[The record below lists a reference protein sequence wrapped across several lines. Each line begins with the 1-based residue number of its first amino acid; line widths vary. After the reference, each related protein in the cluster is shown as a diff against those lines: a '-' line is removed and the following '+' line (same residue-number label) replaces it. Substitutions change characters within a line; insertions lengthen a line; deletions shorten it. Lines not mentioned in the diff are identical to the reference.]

1 MVYCMAPFVHSYF
14 MSGETTERVCCVA
27 NPHSDTI
34 DTDLKV
40 RWKNKNYQT
49 IRKRMMSDTPDD
61 TIKNICSN
69 CINIENSGE
78 ESDRQRFNRMYSDID
93 VNVVTGN
100 QFGSP
105 IDLDLRPSNLC
116 NLQCRMCW
124 SGSSSQ
130 IEKEIQKSNN
140 RIYFMG
146 PENVTNHELTNTS
159 IDFILENIQH
169 SKRIKF
175 LGGEPTIMPEIHTML
190 DLLIDKNLTNIPIHF
205 TTNLTNT
212 NSSFIKKLQQFS
224 NISFNYSIDG
234 TDKTLEY
241 IRYPV
246 KWKSIQNNIEK
257 YKDIATHSN
266 ITFTL
271 QAYNL
276 HNLKEFIDWS
286 ESIGVTMRINLVGQ
300 EHWDSVLA
308 LPKSYRD
315 AYLKNINTNIT
326 NNLLHNSKECSI
338 IEFIRH
344 TKILDNNR
352 NQHIKN
358 YIPEIWELIKEDYD
372 AIQI

>member
-40 RWKNKNYQT
+40 RWTNKHYQK
-49 IRKRMMSDTPDD
+49 IRKSMMSGSPDD
-61 TIKNICSN
+61 TIKDICSN
-69 CINIENSGE
+69 CIDIEKSGD
-78 ESDRQRFNRMYSDID
+78 ESDRQRFNRMYRDID
-93 VNVVTGN
+93 VNITTGN

-140 RIYFMG
+140 KIYFMG

-175 LGGEPTIMPEIHTML
+175 LGGEPTIMPEVQTML
-190 DLLIDKNLTNIPIHF
+190 DLLIDKNLTDIPIHF

-246 KWKSIQNNIEK
+246 KWKSIRNNIEK

-352 NQHIKN
+352 NQHIKD